1 MTPPVAA
8 VVDAAAEARWVAWQ
22 ARGVASDRRSS
33 LIMGRVLGIAVML
46 VVGWLV
52 MQSR

>member
-1 MTPPVAA
+1 MSAPIAA
-8 VVDAAAEARWVAWQ
+8 VVDSAAEARWLAWQ
-22 ARGVASDRRSS
+22 ARGAASDRRSG